1 MKWPVD
7 PRNPGEVFACAGLAH
22 LVWRTNP
29 EWQTG
34 FVFEDRCHFI
44 APDLST
50 PFCELA
56 GASLEKTKDGL
67 RIADVALDWWR
78 EWGLNP
84 ELKTWAGQ
92 QSAWSVHNN
101 LLCAAEGSEPDD
113 WLIVTAPTSGRLNVD
128 ALGSWNALS
137 MGWSPN
143 EHGHVKMLCRPWLE
157 LLASIGLQ
165 VFPVRGRKSEA
176 GFVYNLWR
184 PASLS
189 GAVAAFG
196 SRKPTVYSLQQF
208 RTATGKSGSNT
219 MLTTA
224 HPNPE
229 GAAPPP

>member
-1 MKWPVD
+1 MDWPVD

-22 LVWRTNP
+22 LAWRANP
-29 EWQTG
+29 EWKTG
-34 FVFEDRCHFI
+34 FAFEDRCRFV

-50 PFCELA
+50 PFRELA
-56 GASLEKTKDGL
+56 RASLETTGYGL
-67 RIADVALDWWR
+67 RIAGVELDWWR

-84 ELKTWAGQ
+84 ELKTWAGR

-101 LLCAAEGSEPDD
+101 LLRAAEGSAPDD
-113 WLIVTAPTSGRLNVD
+113 WPNVAAPTSGRLNVD

-137 MGWSPN
+137 MGWSPS
-143 EHGHVKMLCRPWLE
+143 EHAHVRMLCRPWLE

-165 VFPVRGRKSEA
+165 AFPVRGRKSEG

-184 PASLS
+184 PNPLP

-196 SRKPTVYSLQQF
+196 SRKPTVYSVQQF
-208 RTATGKSGSNT
+208 RTATRKSGRNT

-224 HPNPE
+224 RPSPE
-229 GAAPPP
+229 DAAPRP